1 MTFRG
6 NPIASQP
13 DYKERMTRYLPRLR
27 TLDPA
32 PRKFKSLAEP
42 CRPRREQ
49 SYSPED
55 DGFADLQLKVPEA
68 DQMSDDDSFE
78 EPPPAEGNKNEET
91 EEIFEKFKQNEE
103 KFNGPVEDSGL
114 FTEIEIEEEKRKE
127 RREPEEPEAMLESP
141 DHSFEIEA
149 EEESCH
155 SSISH
160 TEENLQLENK
170 DQTQP
175 TFCCGKHRNLFAQS
189 QNSIR
194 LCATKQLYEQVSCD
208 EADTAEMVEREKIIW
223 DTPALNTN
231 KIVASRAPGGGRS
244 EMRAHEEDIKVR
256 DLMFFFFLTSAI

>member
-1 MTFRG
+1 
-6 NPIASQP
+6 
-13 DYKERMTRYLPRLR
+13 
-27 TLDPA
+27 
-32 PRKFKSLAEP
+32 
-42 CRPRREQ
+42 
-49 SYSPED
+49 
-55 DGFADLQLKVPEA
+55 
-68 DQMSDDDSFE
+68 
-78 EPPPAEGNKNEET
+78 
-91 EEIFEKFKQNEE
+91 
-103 KFNGPVEDSGL
+103 
-114 FTEIEIEEEKRKE
+114 
-127 RREPEEPEAMLESP
+127 MLESP

-149 EEESCH
+149 EEEESCH

-170 DQTQP
+170 EQTQP

-194 LCATKQLYEQVSCD
+194 LCASKQLYEQVSCD